1 MNGFP
6 WLTVAGAVPLL
17 GAIVIALIPGLPAD
31 SAEADRQARN
41 ALAKWLA
48 LAFSLLTLVVVIII
62 AVKFQVGGPNYQFTE
77 IYSWI
82 PQFGVH
88 YALGVDGIALV
99 LIAMSAVLM
108 PVVILASWH
117 DAEPG
122 RHSVKTYFALMMVLE
137 TMMIGVF
144 AATDVFL
151 FYVFFE
157 AMLIPMYFMIGSYGI
172 GKRQY
177 AAVKFLLYSLLGG
190 LLMLVAVI
198 ALYVY
203 STHSAATGYHG
214 SFLFSELIH
223 VSLSPTV
230 QKWLFLGF
238 FIAFAIKAPL
248 WPFHTWLPD
257 AAAASPP
264 GAACCWSACWT
275 RWARSAC
282 CGTASSCSRRREVL
296 HAAGHH
302 AVGDRDLVRGHRRD
316 RPAAMKRLIA
326 YTSVSH
332 FGFIA
337 LGIFAMTSQG
347 VSGAT
352 FYMVNHGF
360 ATGALFILA
369 GFLIAGAARTG
380 SPTTAA
386 CRRSP
391 RARRAVPGLRPG
403 RALAARPVHLRQRVP
418 GAGRRLLPVQGARR
432 HRHRGII
439 LAAIYILWMYQR
451 TMTGPVRDEV
461 TGMPDLRPRELLAV
475 VPLVVLLI
483 GAGVYPKPV
492 LDIINPAVQ
501 VTMAQVHM
509 TDPEPAHPQPVIRR
523 PQRRRES
530 HRDGAS
536 PIRRPAP
543 SPRRSIEYASSRRCW
558 SSSARRWPASWSRR
572 SCRVPSAAPRTWC
585 SPSVPGR
592 RVHPDHRGG
601 LDGQPL
607 RQGQP
612 GARRREGAVAV
623 DRPTLFIQ
631 GTILVLAF
639 VSVLLIGDTSNSPF
653 AAQAAATPGSPEER
667 EGLAAGIMHTEI
679 FPLTLFA
686 VGGMMLFPA
695 SNDLLTMFVALE
707 VLSLP
712 LYLLCG
718 LARRRRLLSHEAAMK
733 YFLLGA
739 FSSAFFLFG
748 IAMLYGFSGSV
759 WLSGIAAAASRTP
772 PTTLLFAGIALTGI
786 GLLFKIGACR
796 SRAGNPTSTRERRRR

>member
-17 GAIVIALIPGLPAD
+17 GAIVIMLIPGLPQD

-41 ALAKWLA
+41 VLAKWLA

-108 PVVILASWH
+108 PVVILASWN
-117 DAEPG
+117 DAEAG

-137 TMMIGVF
+137 TMLIGVF

-157 AMLIPMYFMIGSYGI
+157 AMLVPMYFMIGSYGV

-203 STHSAATGYHG
+203 STESAVTGHHG
-214 SFLFSELIH
+214 TFLFSVLIH
-223 VSLSPTV
+223 VPLSPTV

-264 GAACCWSACWT
+264 GAAVLLVGVLDKVGTFGMLRYCW
-275 RWARSAC
+275 
-282 CGTASSCSRRREVL
+282 EL
-296 HAAGHH
+296 FP
-302 AVGDRDLVRGHRRD
+302 VGAKYFTPLVITLSVIGILYG
-316 RPAAMKRLIA
+316 AIVAIGQQSMKRLIA
-326 YTSVSH
+326 YTSISH

-369 GFLIAGAARTG
+369 GFLIA
-380 SPTTAA
+380 
-386 CRRSP
+386 RRGTDRIADYGGVQTVAPLLAGLFLVSGL
-391 RARRAVPGLRPG
+391 AGLSLPGLSTFVSEFLVLVGTFSRYKLP
-403 RALAARPVHLRQRVP
+403 AILATSA
-418 GAGRRLLPVQGARR
+418 
-432 HRHRGII
+432 II

-451 TMTGPVRDEV
+451 AFTGPVRDEV
-461 TGMPDLRPRELLAV
+461 AGMKDLRPRELLAV
-475 VPLVVLLI
+475 APLVVLLI

-501 VTMAQVHM
+501 VTMAQVHV
-509 TDPEPAHPQPVIRR
+509 TDPVPAHP
-523 PQRRRES
+523 
-530 HRDGAS
+530 
-536 PIRRPAP
+536 
-543 SPRRSIEYASSRRCW
+543 
-558 SSSARRWPASWSRR
+558 
-572 SCRVPSAAPRTWC
+572 AAGYT
-585 SPSVPGR
+585 
-592 RVHPDHRGG
+592 
-601 LDGQPL
+601 
-607 RQGQP
+607 
-612 GARRREGAVAV
+612 
-623 DRPTLFIQ
+623 T
-631 GTILVLAF
+631 T
-639 VSVLLIGDTSNSPF
+639 
-653 AAQAAATPGSPEER
+653 AAQ
-667 EGLAAGIMHTEI
+667 
-679 FPLTLFA
+679 
-686 VGGMMLFPA
+686 
-695 SNDLLTMFVALE
+695 
-707 VLSLP
+707 
-712 LYLLCG
+712 
-718 LARRRRLLSHEAAMK
+718 K
-733 YFLLGA
+733 
-739 FSSAFFLFG
+739 G
-748 IAMLYGFSGSV
+748 IA
-759 WLSGIAAAASRTP
+759 P
-772 PTTLLFAGIALTGI
+772 
-786 GLLFKIGACR
+786 
-796 SRAGNPTSTRERRRR
+796 